1 MVAERKQ
8 SATSYA
14 LRMLC
19 QAHLRRVSFYHILY
33 VMLDTTNNKIQLTK
47 SSSEDEIKRYFNAVL
62 MLSQSDNEFPIN
74 LNAVWMLVYGRKQE
88 AVRALTNEN
97 SGFIEGVDYQPVRNN
112 AQRSG
117 SGQFIG
123 ADYYLSLSCMEYFI
137 ARKVRA
143 VFEVYRQVFHKVT
156 KQELQ
161 LPNFNNP
168 SEAARAWADQYDANQ
183 TLQLENQNLQ
193 HENKQ
198 LVSENQRN
206 QPKAEFADC
215 IMQSEDCISIG
226 EMANILKQN
235 GLFRKGQ
242 NAFFEWLRYN
252 GYLICRGVRYNL
264 PTQKSMNRG
273 LMKIAER
280 PSMFDGG
287 VAINRKAVVTPL
299 GQKFFIDLFKKTP
312 NNVFT
317 PNGLFG

>member
-1 MVAERKQ
+1 MLNNNHPNQNRTNN
-8 SATSYA
+8 SSSLATSTHETGIT
-14 LRMLC
+14 L
-19 QAHLRRVSFYHILY
+19 S
-33 VMLDTTNNKIQLTK
+33 KE
-47 SSSEDEIKRYFNAVL
+47 SSEDEIKHYFKAIL
-62 MLSQSDNEFPIN
+62 ELSKLDGRFPVN
-74 LNAVWMLVYGRKQE
+74 LDEVWPLVYSRKSDAVE
-88 AVRALTNEN
+88 ALQRNFVENEDFQVLRRNPQN
-97 SGFIEGVDYQPVRNN
+97 SQ
-112 AQRSG
+112 G
-117 SGQFIG
+117 SRPSNE
-123 ADYYLSLSCMEYFI
+123 YLLSVSCLEYFI
-137 ARKVRA
+137 VKKVRP
-143 VFEVYRQVFHKVT
+143 VFEVYRQVFHKVA
-156 KQELQ
+156 KQEFQ
-161 LPNFNNP
+161 IPQTY
-168 SEAARAWADQYDANQ
+168 SEALLLAANQ
-183 TLQLENQNLQ
+183 AKEIENLQ